1 MEDTKDV
8 VVETRTL
15 EKLLLDL
22 RTKNNFTYIEIV
34 DKLSKFRFNSRW
46 KNCEKVGI
54 WLDLSFFRRNIYN
67 FRIIYVPS
75 DKYNNGEK

>member
-22 RTKNNFTYIEIV
+22 RIEKNYTYIEIV
-34 DKLSKFRFNSRW
+34 DKLSKLRFNGR
-46 KNCEKVGI
+46 
-54 WLDLSFFRRNIYN
+54 
-67 FRIIYVPS
+67 
-75 DKYNNGEK
+75 